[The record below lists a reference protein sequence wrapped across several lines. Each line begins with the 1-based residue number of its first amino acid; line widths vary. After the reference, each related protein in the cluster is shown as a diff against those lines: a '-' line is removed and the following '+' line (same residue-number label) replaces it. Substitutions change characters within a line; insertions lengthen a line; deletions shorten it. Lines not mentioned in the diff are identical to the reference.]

1 MHKVLAVYITTGP
14 TKAPA
19 NALIHFTG
27 AQGTPH
33 WWAVGVVIALLGAVL
48 IAFATRKTAR

>member
-1 MHKVLAVYITTGP
+1 MHKVLIAYVTTGP
-14 TKAPA
+14 TKGPG

-33 WWAVGVVIALLGAVL
+33 WWAVGVIVSLLLAVL
-48 IAFATRKTAR
+48 IAFGTRKTAR